1 MYFFDLMRF
10 RSGLI
15 IYDTSG
21 FRSSIPESEASAVP
35 TKSYK
40 LETWK
45 KDAVDDRCIYFCK
58 TISLGSTVSNEAI
71 RLLSRQIW
79 PCRLSGEH
87 KIVHIKSHAVISI
100 VGGGLTEI
108 HGCWRSWWSAPGQA
122 S

>member
-1 MYFFDLMRF
+1 MHLFF
-10 RSGLI
+10 G
-15 IYDTSG
+15 
-21 FRSSIPESEASAVP
+21 
-35 TKSYK
+35 
-40 LETWK
+40 
-45 KDAVDDRCIYFCK
+45 K

-71 RLLSRQIW
+71 CFLSRQIW

-87 KIVHIKSHAVISI
+87 KILHIKSHAVISI